1 QIGDFLK
8 TIEKVRSVGSLG
20 VTRGHPERS
29 VFTGGIARTVVLPS
43 HKESMPNQVKLTM
56 FSYNCPL
63 ADLYLTSFSLSFL
76 ILLKSLHSI
85 MVERWL
91 LLFSLIF
98 SFFTPLL
105 TQQLLFVQ
113 ALWRHGERAGNK
125 GDSLHDKT
133 LFKYGI
139 GELTEAG
146 INNTYNVGR
155 WLRHRYIDT
164 DKFLSPVMNPKEL
177 YIQSVDVSRCLMSA
191 ESVGQGMFNADGRY
205 PPLPVP
211 VHSRPRD
218 SDWMLA
224 FKWSNCD
231 GLGREFSRIC
241 SDYPIISLLSS
252 YNDYE
257 GESFRCSN
265 ASNNASFF
273 NTAEKYQLIEPL
285 IALDLAGAKLPDWYT
300 PELRNEA
307 REVSDK
313 ALRFQLGLGEF
324 HNKRILRFS
333 TGLLIDTLQKELLH
347 KWKCSQIESFDPNCA
362 AIQPIKFRAF
372 STQDFVLNSLLETL
386 GKEARIEALSP
397 LGHPQYNA
405 LILIELWN
413 IEGSPKVKI
422 LYRPDAYKE
431 EATVITPFVRGCSN
445 EYCSLDLFDSCC
457 REIRTSNPKDDCDN
471 R

>member
-1 QIGDFLK
+1 LHSVIAMRWLLFFL
-8 TIEKVRSVGSLG
+8 
-20 VTRGHPERS
+20 
-29 VFTGGIARTVVLPS
+29 
-43 HKESMPNQVKLTM
+43 
-56 FSYNCPL
+56 PL
-63 ADLYLTSFSLSFL
+63 SFSLP
-76 ILLKSLHSI
+76 INDH
-85 MVERWL
+85 
-91 LLFSLIF
+91 
-98 SFFTPLL
+98 P
-105 TQQLLFVQ
+105 QLLFVQ
-113 ALWRHGERAGNK
+113 ALWRHGQRAGNK

-155 WLRHRYIDT
+155 WLRSRYVERE
-164 DKFLSPVMNPKEL
+164 KFLSPVMNPKEL

-205 PPLPVP
+205 APLPVA

-218 SDWMLA
+218 QDWMLA

-241 SDYPIISLLSS
+241 TDYPLISTLSN
-252 YNDYE
+252 YHDYE
-257 GESFRCSN
+257 SQSFRCSN
-265 ASNNASFF
+265 ASLNSSFF
-273 NTAEKYQLIEPL
+273 NTPEKYQLVEPL

-300 PELRNEA
+300 PELRLEA
-307 REVSDK
+307 REISDK
-313 ALRFQLGLGEF
+313 TLRFQLGLGEF

-333 TGLLIDTLQKELLH
+333 TGLLIDTLQKELVH
-347 KWKCSQIESFDPNCA
+347 KWKCSQRDPMDLNCA

-386 GKEARIEALSP
+386 GEKARLVALSP
-397 LGHPQYNA
+397 LGAPQYNA

-413 IEGSPKVKI
+413 VRGSPQIKV
-422 LYRPDAYKE
+422 LYRPDVYKE
-431 EATVITPFVRGCSN
+431 EATVITPFVQGCSK

-457 REIRTSNPKDDCDN
+457 REIRTSNPKDECEN
-471 R
+471 